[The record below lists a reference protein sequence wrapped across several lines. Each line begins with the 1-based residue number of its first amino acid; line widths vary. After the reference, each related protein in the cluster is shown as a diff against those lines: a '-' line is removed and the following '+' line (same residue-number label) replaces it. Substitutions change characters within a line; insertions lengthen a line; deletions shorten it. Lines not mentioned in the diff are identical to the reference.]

1 MHRIHLD
8 LPKESGKKC
17 NKDEPIWSGETLI
30 GHMFS
35 RIKLN
40 MDIINSERFFVEL
53 WDLWDELK
61 AIDITNSEQSYAI
74 AETAI
79 KGVFF
84 GLNTKNW

>member
-1 MHRIHLD
+1 MRRIHLD

-17 NKDEPIWSGETLI
+17 NKDEPIWTEKTLI

-53 WDLWDELK
+53 WDLWEEIK
-61 AIDITNSEQSYAI
+61 ATSIRKSEEEIYAI
-74 AETAI
+74 VEKAI
-79 KGVFF
+79 KGLFF
-84 GLNTKNW
+84 LGAHPG